1 MINLIAYLLLLIIA
15 PIIPGLINRVKAMVA
30 GKNGPP
36 IFQLYY
42 DLYRLFHKATVYSK
56 TTSWIAKFAPH
67 AILVA
72 TLLACT
78 FIPILGFAPV
88 LAFSADIILMAYLL
102 GFIRFFIVIAALDT
116 GSSFEGMGSSREV
129 FYGALAE
136 PALFCCFLVPVI
148 ATKSFCLGDMF
159 AKINLKLWLE
169 MPAVFGLVGFAW
181 LIILLAENSRI
192 PVDDPNTHLEL
203 TMIHEVMILDASGK
217 DLAMLEYASALKL
230 TLFSSLLVNLFCPPG
245 AFSPIY
251 GALIFLLGLT
261 FVAFLIGLIESTFA
275 RLKLLHIP
283 KILVGSGALGII
295 ALIIMLSG
303 K

>member
-15 PIIPGLINRVKAMVA
+15 PIVPGLINRVKAMVA

-67 AILVA
+67 TILVA

-245 AFSPIY
+245 AFSPLY
-251 GALIFLLGLT
+251 GALMFLLGLT